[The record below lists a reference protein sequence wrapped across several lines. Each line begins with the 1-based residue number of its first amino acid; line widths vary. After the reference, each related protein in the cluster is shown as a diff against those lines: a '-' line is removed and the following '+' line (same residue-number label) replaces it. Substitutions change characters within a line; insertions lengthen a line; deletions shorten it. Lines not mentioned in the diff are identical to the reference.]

1 MRILDR
7 LPVDD
12 KHHRLEIHGES
23 LTIRPFQIIVEV
35 SISDALT
42 WDARTPIIPALLD
55 TGNNHNFSI
64 QEHQLS
70 RWAGIQ
76 PQGLAFLGTIREGE
90 RTPSLRR
97 AHIWIHR
104 NQSGAR
110 DRRVGRP
117 FLLALE
123 EGIATYPSDGSNY
136 PRIPLL
142 GLRAIIKNNL
152 RLVIEGKRKFVSLA
166 TRRW

>member
-12 KHHRLEIHGES
+12 KHHRVEIHGES
-23 LTIRPFQIIVEV
+23 VLIRPFQTIVEV

-42 WDARTPIIPALLD
+42 WDPRTPIFPALLD

-76 PQGLAFLGTIREGE
+76 PLGLAFLGNIRERE
-90 RTPSLRR
+90 RALCLRR
-97 AHIWIHR
+97 AQVWIHR
-104 NQSGAR
+104 NQSGTR
-110 DRRVGRP
+110 DRRVAPP

-123 EGIATYPSDGSNY
+123 EGIAAYPDDGSMY
-136 PRIPLL
+136 PRLPLL

-152 RLVIEGKRKFVSLA
+152 RLVIDGKRRYVSLV

>member
-12 KHHRLEIHGES
+12 KHHRVDIRGES
-23 LTIRPFQIIVEV
+23 VLIRPFQIVVEV

-42 WDARTPIIPALLD
+42 WDPRTPILPALLD

-64 QEHQLS
+64 QDDQLS
-70 RWAGIQ
+70 RWAGIHS
-76 PQGLAFLGTIREGE
+76 QGLTFLGTIRERA
-90 RTPSLRR
+90 RTLSLRR

-104 NQSGAR
+104 NQSGNR
-110 DRRVGRP
+110 DRRKGPP

-123 EGIATYPSDGSNY
+123 EGIAVYPDDGSMH
-136 PRIPLL
+136 PRLPLL

-152 RLVIEGKRKFVSLA
+152 RL
-166 TRRW
+166 